1 MHVFS
6 SRKHAAAGGIFDG
19 EAGGPPAKER
29 ADLFFYPD
37 TNTYICGNQLK
48 IYL

>member
-6 SRKHAAAGGIFDG
+6 SRTHAAAGGIFDG
-19 EAGGPPAKER
+19 EAGGPPAKESLN
-29 ADLFFYPD
+29 LFFYPD
-37 TNTYICGNQLK
+37 TILYICGNQLK